1 MTRDEAKHLVMM
13 VSAAY
18 PNWKPLNLTETV
30 DTWAVMLE
38 EFDHDECLATLKS
51 YILTDTSG
59 FAPGIGQVIDRLQR
73 RREGRELGELDAWSM
88 VSKALRNSTYHAEE
102 EFAALPP
109 VLQRTVGNPS
119 NLKEWAGMEMDTVN
133 SVIQSH
139 VVRNYRVAVESMRD
153 DAKIP
158 PALMGLLQDMR
169 KEPEWVKIQKPQEQP
184 ALGSESMIEKKT
196 PPPERTQRLID
207 ELLHRT

>member
-38 EFDHDECLATLKS
+38 EFDHDECLAALKS

-88 VSKALRNSTYHAEE
+88 VSKALHGMPRTLLKKN
-102 EFAALPP
+102 LPP
-109 VLQRTVGNPS
+109 CLRCFRGRW
-119 NLKEWAGMEMDTVN
+119 E
-133 SVIQSH
+133 IQT
-139 VVRNYRVAVESMRD
+139 
-153 DAKIP
+153 I
-158 PALMGLLQDMR
+158 
-169 KEPEWVKIQKPQEQP
+169 
-184 ALGSESMIEKKT
+184 
-196 PPPERTQRLID
+196 
-207 ELLHRT
+207 

>member
-1 MTRDEAKHLVMM
+1 M
-13 VSAAY
+13 
-18 PNWKPLNLTETV
+18 
-30 DTWAVMLE
+30 
-38 EFDHDECLATLKS
+38 
-51 YILTDTSG
+51 
-59 FAPGIGQVIDRLQR
+59 IDRLQR

-139 VVRNYRVAVESMRD
+139 VVRNYRVAVKSMRD

>member
-18 PNWKPLNLTETV
+18 PNWKPMDLRGTV
-30 DTWAVMLE
+30 DTWAVMLQE
-38 EFDHDECLATLKS
+38 YEYQSCVVALKT
-51 YILTDTSG
+51 YILTDTAG
-59 FAPGIGQVIDRLQR
+59 FAPSIGQLVEKLQQATK
-73 RREGRELGELDAWSM
+73 REDIGELDAWSM

-133 SVIQSH
+133 WVIKAH
-139 VVRNYRVAVESMRD
+139 VGRNCRAAVKSMRD
-153 DAKIP
+153 DAKIR

>member
-18 PNWKPLNLTETV
+18 PNWKPMDLRGTV
-30 DTWAVMLE
+30 DTWAVMLQE
-38 EFDHDECLATLKS
+38 YEYQFCVVALKS

-139 VVRNYRVAVESMRD
+139 VVRNYRAAVKSMRD

>member
-139 VVRNYRVAVESMRD
+139 VVRNYRVAVKSMRD

>member
-1 MTRDEAKHLVMM
+1 
-13 VSAAY
+13 
-18 PNWKPLNLTETV
+18 
-30 DTWAVMLE
+30 
-38 EFDHDECLATLKS
+38 
-51 YILTDTSG
+51 
-59 FAPGIGQVIDRLQR
+59 
-73 RREGRELGELDAWSM
+73 
-88 VSKALRNSTYHAEE
+88 
-102 EFAALPP
+102 
-109 VLQRTVGNPS
+109 
-119 NLKEWAGMEMDTVN
+119 MEMDTVN

-139 VVRNYRVAVESMRD
+139 VVRNYRAAVKSMRD

-184 ALGSESMIEKKT
+184 ALGSESMIEKKA

>member
-139 VVRNYRVAVESMRD
+139 VVRNYRVAVKSMRD

-207 ELLHRT
+207 EL

>member
-1 MTRDEAKHLVMM
+1 MLGIAK
-13 VSAAY
+13 
-18 PNWKPLNLTETV
+18 PE
-30 DTWAVMLE
+30 
-38 EFDHDECLATLKS
+38 
-51 YILTDTSG
+51 
-59 FAPGIGQVIDRLQR
+59 
-73 RREGRELGELDAWSM
+73 AWSM

-139 VVRNYRVAVESMRD
+139 VVRNYRVAVKSMRD

>member
-18 PNWKPLNLTETV
+18 PNWKPMDLRGTV
-30 DTWAVMLE
+30 DTWAVMLQE
-38 EFDHDECLATLKS
+38 YEYQSCVVALKS
-51 YILTDTSG
+51 YILTDTSC

-139 VVRNYRVAVESMRD
+139 VVRNYRVAVKSMRD

>member
-18 PNWKPLNLTETV
+18 PNWKPMDLRGTV
-30 DTWAVMLE
+30 DTWAVMLQE
-38 EFDHDECLATLKS
+38 YEYQFCVVALKT
-51 YILTDTSG
+51 YILTDTAG
-59 FAPGIGQVIDRLQR
+59 FAPSIGQLVEKLQQATK
-73 RREGRELGELDAWSM
+73 REDIGELDAWSM

-139 VVRNYRVAVESMRD
+139 VVRNYRAAVKSMRD

-196 PPPERTQRLID
+196 PPSERTQRLID

>member
-38 EFDHDECLATLKS
+38 EFDHDECLAALKS

-73 RREGRELGELDAWSM
+73 RREERELGELDAWSM

-139 VVRNYRVAVESMRD
+139 VVRNYRAAVKSMRD

-184 ALGSESMIEKKT
+184 ALGSEGMIEKKT

>member
-1 MTRDEAKHLVMM
+1 
-13 VSAAY
+13 
-18 PNWKPLNLTETV
+18 
-30 DTWAVMLE
+30 
-38 EFDHDECLATLKS
+38 
-51 YILTDTSG
+51 
-59 FAPGIGQVIDRLQR
+59 
-73 RREGRELGELDAWSM
+73 M

-139 VVRNYRVAVESMRD
+139 VVRNYRVAVKSMRD

>member
-30 DTWAVMLE
+30 DTWAVMLK
-38 EFDHDECLATLKS
+38 EFDHDECLAALKS

-139 VVRNYRVAVESMRD
+139 VVRNYRVAVKSMRD

>member
-88 VSKALRNSTYHAEE
+88 VSKALRNATYHAEE

-139 VVRNYRVAVESMRD
+139 VVRNYRVAVKSMRD

>member
-139 VVRNYRVAVESMRD
+139 VVRNYRVAVKSMRD

-184 ALGSESMIEKKT
+184 ALGSEGMIEKKT

>member
-1 MTRDEAKHLVMM
+1 
-13 VSAAY
+13 
-18 PNWKPLNLTETV
+18 
-30 DTWAVMLE
+30 
-38 EFDHDECLATLKS
+38 
-51 YILTDTSG
+51 
-59 FAPGIGQVIDRLQR
+59 
-73 RREGRELGELDAWSM
+73 
-88 VSKALRNSTYHAEE
+88 
-102 EFAALPP
+102 
-109 VLQRTVGNPS
+109 
-119 NLKEWAGMEMDTVN
+119 MDTVN

-139 VVRNYRVAVESMRD
+139 VVRNYRAAVKSMRD

>member
-1 MTRDEAKHLVMM
+1 
-13 VSAAY
+13 
-18 PNWKPLNLTETV
+18 
-30 DTWAVMLE
+30 
-38 EFDHDECLATLKS
+38 
-51 YILTDTSG
+51 
-59 FAPGIGQVIDRLQR
+59 
-73 RREGRELGELDAWSM
+73 M

-139 VVRNYRVAVESMRD
+139 VVRNYRAAVKSMRD

>member
-30 DTWAVMLE
+30 DTWAVMLQE
-38 EFDHDECLATLKS
+38 YEYQFCVVALKT
-51 YILTDTSG
+51 YILTDTAG
-59 FAPGIGQVIDRLQR
+59 FAPSIGQLVEKLQQATK
-73 RREGRELGELDAWSM
+73 REDIGELEAWSM

-139 VVRNYRVAVESMRD
+139 VVRNYRAAVKSMRD

-196 PPPERTQRLID
+196 PPSERTQRLID